1 MSKQS
6 SLNVYVTIH
15 CHIWTFIFLCT
26 STSRDKMILLV
37 LNILG
42 ESLKITAIVT
52 VPFLPLPLDLAQKPR
67 NMFGIPQV
75 KESMENRDVF
85 LRNWYWET
93 CSHPAPWNALWM
105 KLVKVNFSSTWAVPG
120 KPDTGTSFLLV
131 LRSFPSLLQMKEP
144 TELFPE
150 TLKKPTSSKNS
161 IL

>member
-1 MSKQS
+1 
-6 SLNVYVTIH
+6 
-15 CHIWTFIFLCT
+15 
-26 STSRDKMILLV
+26 MILLV

-93 CSHPAPWNALWM
+93 CSHPAP
-105 KLVKVNFSSTWAVPG
+105 
-120 KPDTGTSFLLV
+120 
-131 LRSFPSLLQMKEP
+131 
-144 TELFPE
+144 
-150 TLKKPTSSKNS
+150 
-161 IL
+161 